1 MKGGELRGSEHL
13 IEGKGEARQVAS
25 RVDLVSEEFLKLA
38 VRGRCLHDVGHFVSE
53 QLELEVGG
61 VKRVLLKEFAEDGV
75 RAARVLRRNCAE
87 MNFGLGVVPSS
98 LNQRVYRMFEAVA
111 VEVTVGLDCR
121 RKTRITRK
129 RRYGERGRGSERG
142 SEPCVECDQSR
153 VRGGEDREEAKGHT

>member
-61 VKRVLLKEFAEDGV
+61 VKRVLLKEFFEDGV
-75 RAARVLRRNCAE
+75 RAARVLRR
-87 MNFGLGVVPSS
+87 LGIV
-98 LNQRVYRMFEAVA
+98 
-111 VEVTVGLDCR
+111 
-121 RKTRITRK
+121 RK
-129 RRYGERGRGSERG
+129 
-142 SEPCVECDQSR
+142 
-153 VRGGEDREEAKGHT
+153 